1 VLVLAGMGGKRKE
14 VAFVSNIRVLA
25 TLPPGASLD
34 YVEANQTIR
43 TLADEISAIS
53 DIPNEGVVIHGQLI
67 EQDATLEGLGFR
79 DNDPRGICLVRLN
92 VEETRRMPDGS
103 IGSEVVPAQIG
114 GLLINEYPCMV
125 ESETARLTHMQNDEI
140 MEKGESLIPPH
151 IYPIMGPEEGVLV
164 HGEGLYHLTYEA
176 QERCSSHLKTL
187 LKNFPKGL
195 HRATTI
201 HDLPVKM
208 PDFSEVTKGL
218 KNPRQFKHAY
228 QFQEQLHMAIQKYH
242 HLSMYLLSQ
251 VPKSNDEMTKIEI
264 EYNKMQNVL
273 DHFFEPGTLER
284 KDSGEVVLHDKVL
297 EECCQHEDRCMPGAD
312 SNTYYVGPVRNLR
325 ASNSTASAKV
335 AWDCQPTDNLVV
347 KLQGITPSTVVGDL
361 VQCYKIVAGNARLN
375 ITHLK
380 YAETK
385 FDLDTLV
392 HDMIKKPGELGLT
405 KFYFSYVE
413 YNTMKI
419 PIDDLV
425 GFIEGDEKTQTKG
438 EGKKKK
444 KPKKKSKAENA
455 TARQGTTPEV
465 RTNSPEN
472 RDNGSEVR
480 RNSSEVRRNSS
491 EVRGNSSADWALGKD
506 ESPEVEAARVPAEA
520 EDLSLLGAHGQC
532 TNVTRCESREPLPGD
547 AKRRVERAKI
557 IRELA
562 IVMETAR
569 TMDERLRREE
579 NIREGEE
586 HLASGEEHLASGMEH
601 FLASGQEH
609 LAAPPENNIAEPEP
623 EKESTQDDVKED
635 IVSNK
640 KEVAL
645 FREKKLA
652 EIEREKKVLELQ
664 QVLECKE
671 RQAEELRQ
679 SVQMMIEEKSKEMS
693 TLICS
698 AEQIEDSNAFRKKR
712 ILKIDEAVKDLA
724 TEMERLNN
732 EKRETVQ
739 ECDAADENIKKIEK
753 KKKKLE
759 NFLQSYSTEANT
771 NIAKL
776 QKEIDSLQRM
786 LRQPDEIPTEPV
798 ESEVMTK
805 ANPELLQF
813 MERQIDAV
821 EKELE
826 CPICLEVASQPPIY
840 KCEEDHLI
848 CSKCRVKVRCC
859 PQCREEY
866 PEGPH
871 KRYRGAERQAERL
884 AGMYKERES
893 LLHPQ

>member
-1 VLVLAGMGGKRKE
+1 
-14 VAFVSNIRVLA
+14 
-25 TLPPGASLD
+25 
-34 YVEANQTIR
+34 
-43 TLADEISAIS
+43 
-53 DIPNEGVVIHGQLI
+53 
-67 EQDATLEGLGFR
+67 
-79 DNDPRGICLVRLN
+79 
-92 VEETRRMPDGS
+92 
-103 IGSEVVPAQIG
+103 
-114 GLLINEYPCMV
+114 
-125 ESETARLTHMQNDEI
+125 
-140 MEKGESLIPPH
+140 
-151 IYPIMGPEEGVLV
+151 
-164 HGEGLYHLTYEA
+164 
-176 QERCSSHLKTL
+176 
-187 LKNFPKGL
+187 
-195 HRATTI
+195 
-201 HDLPVKM
+201 
-208 PDFSEVTKGL
+208 
-218 KNPRQFKHAY
+218 
-228 QFQEQLHMAIQKYH
+228 
-242 HLSMYLLSQ
+242 
-251 VPKSNDEMTKIEI
+251 
-264 EYNKMQNVL
+264 
-273 DHFFEPGTLER
+273 
-284 KDSGEVVLHDKVL
+284 
-297 EECCQHEDRCMPGAD
+297 MPGAD
-312 SNTYYVGPVRNLR
+312 SNTYYVGPVRNLT
-325 ASNSTASAKV
+325 ASNSAAKSS

-347 KLQGITPSTVVGDL
+347 KLQGITPATVVGDL

-392 HDMIKKPGELGLT
+392 HDMIKKPGDLGLT

-425 GFIEGDEKTQTKG
+425 GFIEGEEKTPAKG

-444 KPKKKSKAENA
+444 KPKKKSKSENT

-465 RTNSPEN
+465 RGNTSEAWAMGKSTPEVCE
-472 RDNGSEVR
+472 S
-480 RNSSEVRRNSS
+480 
-491 EVRGNSSADWALGKD
+491 KD
-506 ESPEVEAARVPAEA
+506 VSPEVDTTVSAEA
-520 EDLSLLGAHGQC
+520 EDLSLLGAHGGQASENASA
-532 TNVTRCESREPLPGD
+532 NVTSSESREPLPGD
-547 AKRRVERAKI
+547 AKRKEERKKI

-562 IVMETAR
+562 IVMETAK
-569 TMDERLRREE
+569 TMEERLRREE
-579 NIREGEE
+579 NIKEGEE
-586 HLASGEEHLASGMEH
+586 HLAAGEEHLTG
-601 FLASGQEH
+601 
-609 LAAPPENNIAEPEP
+609 PVTDIVEPEP
-623 EKESTQDDVKED
+623 ETHEKAKQEDVKENTD
-635 IVSNK
+635 GH
-640 KEVAL
+640 
-645 FREKKLA
+645 R
-652 EIEREKKVLELQ
+652 EREKRVTDVSRPKELALLRDKKIAELE

-679 SVQMMIEEKSKEMS
+679 SVQTMIEEKSKEMS

-698 AEQIEDSNAFRKKR
+698 AEQIEDSQAFRKKR
-712 ILKIDEAVKDLA
+712 ISKIDAAVKDLA
-724 TEMERLNN
+724 TEMERLNI

-776 QKEIDSLQRM
+776 NKEIDSLQRM
-786 LRQPDEIPTEPV
+786 LKEPNEISTEPV
-798 ESEVMTK
+798 EAEVMTK

-826 CPICLEVASQPPIY
+826 CPICLEVASQAPIF

-893 LLHPQ
+893 LLHPR

>member
-1 VLVLAGMGGKRKE
+1 MRDREPAAVTAESSQPASASTAGMGGKRKE
-14 VAFVSNIRVLA
+14 VAFISNVRVLA

-34 YVEANQTIR
+34 YVEAAQTIR

-53 DIPNEGVVIHGQLI
+53 EIPNEGVVIHGQLV

-92 VEETRRMPDGS
+92 VKETRRLPDGN

-125 ESETARLTHMQNDEI
+125 ESETARLTSMQLNETMD
-140 MEKGESLIPPH
+140 KGESLIPPH

-195 HRATTI
+195 HRATSI
-201 HDLPVKM
+201 YDLPVKM

-228 QFQEQLHMAIQKYH
+228 QFQEQLHAAIQKYH
-242 HLSMYLLSQ
+242 HLSMFLLSQ
-251 VPKSNDEMTKIEI
+251 TPKSDDEMTKIET

-284 KDSGEVVLHDKVL
+284 KDSGEVVIHDKVL
-297 EECCQHEDRCMPGAD
+297 EECCRKEDRCMPGSD
-312 SNTYYVGPVRNLR
+312 SHTYYVGPVRNLSS
-325 ASNSTASAKV
+325 SNSNAKV
-335 AWDCQPTDNLVV
+335 TWDCQPTDNLVV

-392 HDMIKKPGELGLT
+392 HDMIKKPGDLGLS

-413 YNTMKI
+413 HNTMKMN
-419 PIDDLV
+419 IDDLV
-425 GFIEGDEKTQTKG
+425 GFIEGEEKPPAKG

-444 KPKKKSKAENA
+444 KPKKKSKAEITTATTTVTTSATTSASSSASPSVTTISSA
-455 TARQGTTPEV
+455 TAEQP
-465 RTNSPEN
+465 
-472 RDNGSEVR
+472 DNGSE
-480 RNSSEVRRNSS
+480 S
-491 EVRGNSSADWALGKD
+491 WALGKD
-506 ESPEVEAARVPAEA
+506 ESPEIDLSSVQLRTHPAATATATEG
-520 EDLSLLGAHGQC
+520 EDLSQLGAHSQSESSSA
-532 TNVTRCESREPLPGD
+532 NVTSSESREPLPGD
-547 AKRRVERAKI
+547 AKRKEERKKT
-557 IRELA
+557 
-562 IVMETAR
+562 ME
-569 TMDERLRREE
+569 ERLRREE
-579 NIREGEE
+579 NIQEGEE
-586 HLASGEEHLASGMEH
+586 HLNSLENENAEES
-601 FLASGQEH
+601 
-609 LAAPPENNIAEPEP
+609 
-623 EKESTQDDVKED
+623 KKVKETPATHGEKM
-635 IVSNK
+635 STEK
-640 KEVAL
+640 PREVA
-645 FREKKLA
+645 A
-652 EIEREKKVLELQ
+652 SEREKKVAEMQ
-664 QVLECKE
+664 QVLDCKE

-679 SVQMMIEEKSKEMS
+679 SVQTMIEEKSKEMS
-693 TLICS
+693 ALIS
-698 AEQIEDSNAFRKKR
+698 SVEQIEDSQAFRKKR
-712 ILKIDEAVKDLA
+712 ISKIDAAVKDLA
-724 TEMERLNN
+724 TEMESLNN

-776 QKEIDSLQRM
+776 QREIDSLQR
-786 LRQPDEIPTEPV
+786 LLNAPDNESEPV

-826 CPICLEVASQPPIY
+826 CPICLEIASQAPIF

-893 LLHPQ
+893 LLHPR

>member
-1 VLVLAGMGGKRKE
+1 MRDREPAAVTAESSQPASASTAGMGGKRKE
-14 VAFVSNIRVLA
+14 VAFISNVRVLA

-34 YVEANQTIR
+34 YVEAAQTIR

-53 DIPNEGVVIHGQLI
+53 EIPNEGVVIHGQLV

-92 VEETRRMPDGS
+92 VKETRRLPDGN

-125 ESETARLTHMQNDEI
+125 ESETARLTSMQLNETMD
-140 MEKGESLIPPH
+140 KGESLIPPH

-195 HRATTI
+195 HRATSI
-201 HDLPVKM
+201 YDLPVKM

-228 QFQEQLHMAIQKYH
+228 QFQEQLHAAIQKYH
-242 HLSMYLLSQ
+242 HLSMFLLSQ
-251 VPKSNDEMTKIEI
+251 TPKSDDEMTKIET

-284 KDSGEVVLHDKVL
+284 KDSGEVVIHDKVL
-297 EECCQHEDRCMPGAD
+297 EECCRKEDRCMPGSD
-312 SNTYYVGPVRNLR
+312 SHTYYVGPVRNLSS
-325 ASNSTASAKV
+325 SNSNAKV
-335 AWDCQPTDNLVV
+335 TWDCQPTDNLVV

-392 HDMIKKPGELGLT
+392 HDMIKKPGDLGLS

-413 YNTMKI
+413 HNTMKMN
-419 PIDDLV
+419 IDDLV
-425 GFIEGDEKTQTKG
+425 GFIEGEEKPPAKG

-444 KPKKKSKAENA
+444 KPKKKSKAEITTATTTVTTSATTSASSSGSPSVTTISSA
-455 TARQGTTPEV
+455 TAEQP
-465 RTNSPEN
+465 
-472 RDNGSEVR
+472 DNGSE
-480 RNSSEVRRNSS
+480 S
-491 EVRGNSSADWALGKD
+491 WALGKD
-506 ESPEVEAARVPAEA
+506 ESPEIDLSSVQLRTHSAAIATATEG
-520 EDLSLLGAHGQC
+520 EDLSQLGAHCQSESASANE
-532 TNVTRCESREPLPGD
+532 TSSESREPLPGD
-547 AKRRVERAKI
+547 AKRKEERKKI

-562 IVMETAR
+562 IVMETAK
-569 TMDERLRREE
+569 TMEERLRREE
-579 NIREGEE
+579 NIQEGEE
-586 HLASGEEHLASGMEH
+586 HLNSLENENAEES
-601 FLASGQEH
+601 
-609 LAAPPENNIAEPEP
+609 
-623 EKESTQDDVKED
+623 KKVKETPATHGEKM
-635 IVSNK
+635 STEK
-640 KEVAL
+640 PREVAS
-645 FREKKLA
+645 
-652 EIEREKKVLELQ
+652 EREKKVAEMQ
-664 QVLECKE
+664 QVLDCKE

-679 SVQMMIEEKSKEMS
+679 SVQTMIEEKSKEMS
-693 TLICS
+693 ALIS
-698 AEQIEDSNAFRKKR
+698 SIEQIEDSQAFRKKR
-712 ILKIDEAVKDLA
+712 ISKIDAAVKDLA
-724 TEMERLNN
+724 TEMESLNN

-776 QKEIDSLQRM
+776 QREIDSLQR
-786 LRQPDEIPTEPV
+786 LLNAPDNESEPV

-826 CPICLEVASQPPIY
+826 CPICLEIASQAPIF

-893 LLHPQ
+893 LLHPR

>member
-1 VLVLAGMGGKRKE
+1 MGGKRKE

-140 MEKGESLIPPH
+140 MDKGESLIPPH

-195 HRATTI
+195 QRATTI

-251 VPKSNDEMTKIEI
+251 TPKSEDEMTKIEI

-297 EECCQHEDRCMPGAD
+297 DECCQHKDRCMPGAD

-325 ASNSTASAKV
+325 ASNSTTSAKV

-455 TARQGTTPEV
+455 PGRQGTTPEV

-472 RDNGSEVR
+472 RGNSSEVR
-480 RNSSEVRRNSS
+480 ENSSEVRRNSS

-506 ESPEVEAARVPAEA
+506 ESPEVDATTVPAEA
-520 EDLSLLGAHGQC
+520 ESEDLSLLGAHGRSESATS

-547 AKRRVERAKI
+547 AKRKEERKKI

-586 HLASGEEHLASGMEH
+586 HLASGEEHLASLLTGEIVKPEH
-601 FLASGQEH
+601 KQEV
-609 LAAPPENNIAEPEP
+609 
-623 EKESTQDDVKED
+623 DVKED
-635 IVSNK
+635 SSSLGEKEKKIPTDK
-640 KEVAL
+640 AKEVAA

-652 EIEREKKVLELQ
+652 EIEREKKVLELH

-698 AEQIEDSNAFRKKR
+698 AEQIEDSQAFRKKR
-712 ILKIDEAVKDLA
+712 ISKIDEAVKDLA

-732 EKRETVQ
+732 EKRETAQ

-759 NFLQSYSTEANT
+759 NFLASYSTEANT

-786 LRQPDEIPTEPV
+786 LREPDEIPTVPI

-813 MERQIDAV
+813 MERQIEAV

-826 CPICLEVASQPPIY
+826 CPICLEVASQAPIF

>member
-1 VLVLAGMGGKRKE
+1 MRDREPAAVTAESSQPASASTAGMGGKRKE
-14 VAFVSNIRVLA
+14 VAFISNVRVLA

-34 YVEANQTIR
+34 YVEAAQTIR

-53 DIPNEGVVIHGQLI
+53 EIPNEGVVIHGQLV

-92 VEETRRMPDGS
+92 VKETRRLPDGN

-125 ESETARLTHMQNDEI
+125 ESETARLTSMQLNETMD
-140 MEKGESLIPPH
+140 KGESLIPPH

-195 HRATTI
+195 HRATSI
-201 HDLPVKM
+201 YDLPVKM

-228 QFQEQLHMAIQKYH
+228 QFQEQLHAAIQKYH
-242 HLSMYLLSQ
+242 HLSMFLLSQ
-251 VPKSNDEMTKIEI
+251 TPKSDDEMTKIET

-284 KDSGEVVLHDKVL
+284 KDSGEVVIHDKVL
-297 EECCQHEDRCMPGAD
+297 EECCRKEDRCMPGSD
-312 SNTYYVGPVRNLR
+312 SHTYYVGPVRNLSS
-325 ASNSTASAKV
+325 SNSNAKV
-335 AWDCQPTDNLVV
+335 TWDCQPTDNLVV

-392 HDMIKKPGELGLT
+392 HDMIKKPGDLGLS

-413 YNTMKI
+413 HNTMKMN
-419 PIDDLV
+419 IDDLV
-425 GFIEGDEKTQTKG
+425 GFIEGEEKPPAKG

-444 KPKKKSKAENA
+444 KPKKKSKAEITTATTTVTTSATTSASSSASPSATTIASA
-455 TARQGTTPEV
+455 TAEQP
-465 RTNSPEN
+465 
-472 RDNGSEVR
+472 DNGSE
-480 RNSSEVRRNSS
+480 S
-491 EVRGNSSADWALGKD
+491 WALGKD
-506 ESPEVEAARVPAEA
+506 ESPEIDLSSVQLRTHSAATATATEG
-520 EDLSLLGAHGQC
+520 EDLSQLGAHSQSESASANE
-532 TNVTRCESREPLPGD
+532 TSSESREPLPGD
-547 AKRRVERAKI
+547 AKRKEERKKI

-562 IVMETAR
+562 IVMETAK
-569 TMDERLRREE
+569 TMEERLRREE
-579 NIREGEE
+579 NIQEGEE
-586 HLASGEEHLASGMEH
+586 HLNSLENENAEES
-601 FLASGQEH
+601 
-609 LAAPPENNIAEPEP
+609 
-623 EKESTQDDVKED
+623 KKVKEAPATHGEKM
-635 IVSNK
+635 STEK
-640 KEVAL
+640 PREVA
-645 FREKKLA
+645 A
-652 EIEREKKVLELQ
+652 SEREKKVAEMQ
-664 QVLECKE
+664 QVLDCKE

-679 SVQMMIEEKSKEMS
+679 SVQTMIEEKSKEMS
-693 TLICS
+693 ALIS
-698 AEQIEDSNAFRKKR
+698 SVEQIEDSQAFRKKR
-712 ILKIDEAVKDLA
+712 ISKIDAAVKDLA
-724 TEMERLNN
+724 TEMESLNN

-776 QKEIDSLQRM
+776 QREIDSLQR
-786 LRQPDEIPTEPV
+786 LLNAPDNESEPV

-826 CPICLEVASQPPIY
+826 CPICLEIASQAPIF

-893 LLHPQ
+893 LLHPR

>member
-1 VLVLAGMGGKRKE
+1 MRDREPAAVTAESSQPASASTAGMGGKRKE
-14 VAFVSNIRVLA
+14 VAFISNVRVLA

-34 YVEANQTIR
+34 YVEAAQTIR

-53 DIPNEGVVIHGQLI
+53 EIPNEGVVIHGQLV

-92 VEETRRMPDGS
+92 VKETRRLPDGN

-125 ESETARLTHMQNDEI
+125 ESETARLTSMQLNETMD
-140 MEKGESLIPPH
+140 KGESLIPPH

-195 HRATTI
+195 HRATSI
-201 HDLPVKM
+201 YDLPVKM

-228 QFQEQLHMAIQKYH
+228 QFQEQLHAAIQKYH
-242 HLSMYLLSQ
+242 HLSMFLLSQ
-251 VPKSNDEMTKIEI
+251 TPKSDDEMTKIET

-284 KDSGEVVLHDKVL
+284 KDSGEVVIHDKVL
-297 EECCQHEDRCMPGAD
+297 EECCRKEDRCMPGSD
-312 SNTYYVGPVRNLR
+312 SHTYYVGPVRNLSS
-325 ASNSTASAKV
+325 SNSNAKV
-335 AWDCQPTDNLVV
+335 TWDCQPTDNLVV

-392 HDMIKKPGELGLT
+392 HDMIKKPGDLGLS

-413 YNTMKI
+413 HNTMKMN
-419 PIDDLV
+419 IDDLV
-425 GFIEGDEKTQTKG
+425 GFIEGEEKPPAKG

-444 KPKKKSKAENA
+444 KPKKKSKAEITTATTTVTTSATTSASSSASPSVTTISSA
-455 TARQGTTPEV
+455 TAEQP
-465 RTNSPEN
+465 
-472 RDNGSEVR
+472 DNGSE
-480 RNSSEVRRNSS
+480 S
-491 EVRGNSSADWALGKD
+491 WALGKD
-506 ESPEVEAARVPAEA
+506 ESPEIDLSSVQLRTHSAAIATATEG
-520 EDLSLLGAHGQC
+520 EDLSQLGAHSQSESSSA
-532 TNVTRCESREPLPGD
+532 NVTSSESREPLPGD
-547 AKRRVERAKI
+547 AKRKEERKKT
-557 IRELA
+557 
-562 IVMETAR
+562 ME
-569 TMDERLRREE
+569 ERLRREE
-579 NIREGEE
+579 NIQEGEE
-586 HLASGEEHLASGMEH
+586 HLNSLENENAEESKKVKEAQATHG
-601 FLASGQEH
+601 
-609 LAAPPENNIAEPEP
+609 EP
-623 EKESTQDDVKED
+623 EKMSTEKPR
-635 IVSNK
+635 
-640 KEVAL
+640 EVAS
-645 FREKKLA
+645 
-652 EIEREKKVLELQ
+652 EREKKVAEMQ
-664 QVLECKE
+664 QVLDCKE

-679 SVQMMIEEKSKEMS
+679 SVQTMIEEKSKEMS
-693 TLICS
+693 ALIS
-698 AEQIEDSNAFRKKR
+698 SIEQIEDSQAFRKKR
-712 ILKIDEAVKDLA
+712 ISKIDAAVKDLA
-724 TEMERLNN
+724 TEMESLNN

-776 QKEIDSLQRM
+776 QREIDSLQR
-786 LRQPDEIPTEPV
+786 LLNAPDNESEPV

-826 CPICLEVASQPPIY
+826 CPICLEIASQAPIF

-893 LLHPQ
+893 LLHPR

>member
-1 VLVLAGMGGKRKE
+1 MRDREPAAVTAESSQPASASTAGMGGKRKE
-14 VAFVSNIRVLA
+14 VAFISNVRVLA

-34 YVEANQTIR
+34 YVEAAQTIR

-53 DIPNEGVVIHGQLI
+53 EIPNEGVVIHGQLV

-92 VEETRRMPDGS
+92 VKETRRLPDGN

-125 ESETARLTHMQNDEI
+125 ESETARLTSMQLNETMD
-140 MEKGESLIPPH
+140 KGESLIPPH

-195 HRATTI
+195 HRATSI
-201 HDLPVKM
+201 YDLPVKM

-228 QFQEQLHMAIQKYH
+228 QFQEQLHAAIQKYH
-242 HLSMYLLSQ
+242 HLSMFLLSQ
-251 VPKSNDEMTKIEI
+251 TPKSDDEMTKIET

-284 KDSGEVVLHDKVL
+284 KDSGEVVIHDKVL
-297 EECCQHEDRCMPGAD
+297 EECCRKEDRCMPGSD
-312 SNTYYVGPVRNLR
+312 SHTYYVGPVRNLSS
-325 ASNSTASAKV
+325 SNSNAKV
-335 AWDCQPTDNLVV
+335 TWDCQPTDNLVV

-392 HDMIKKPGELGLT
+392 HDMIKKPGDLGLS

-413 YNTMKI
+413 HNTMKMN
-419 PIDDLV
+419 IDDLV
-425 GFIEGDEKTQTKG
+425 GFIEGEEKPPAKG

-444 KPKKKSKAENA
+444 KPKKKSKAEITTATTTVTTSATTSASSSASPSVTTISSA
-455 TARQGTTPEV
+455 TAEQP
-465 RTNSPEN
+465 
-472 RDNGSEVR
+472 DNGSE
-480 RNSSEVRRNSS
+480 S
-491 EVRGNSSADWALGKD
+491 WALGKD
-506 ESPEVEAARVPAEA
+506 ESPEIDLSSVQLRTHSAAIATATEG
-520 EDLSLLGAHGQC
+520 EDLSQLGAHCQSESASANE
-532 TNVTRCESREPLPGD
+532 TSSESREPLPGD
-547 AKRRVERAKI
+547 AKRKEERKKI

-562 IVMETAR
+562 IVMETAK
-569 TMDERLRREE
+569 TMEERLRREE
-579 NIREGEE
+579 NIQEGEE
-586 HLASGEEHLASGMEH
+586 HLNSLENENAEESR
-601 FLASGQEH
+601 
-609 LAAPPENNIAEPEP
+609 
-623 EKESTQDDVKED
+623 KVKETPATHGEKM
-635 IVSNK
+635 STEK
-640 KEVAL
+640 PREVA
-645 FREKKLA
+645 A
-652 EIEREKKVLELQ
+652 SEREKKVAEMQ
-664 QVLECKE
+664 QVLDCKE

-679 SVQMMIEEKSKEMS
+679 SVQTMIEEKSKEMS
-693 TLICS
+693 ALIS
-698 AEQIEDSNAFRKKR
+698 SVEQIEDSQAFRKKR
-712 ILKIDEAVKDLA
+712 ISKIDAAVKDLA
-724 TEMERLNN
+724 TEMESLNN

-776 QKEIDSLQRM
+776 QREIDSLQR
-786 LRQPDEIPTEPV
+786 LLNAPDNESEPV

-826 CPICLEVASQPPIY
+826 CPICLEIASQAPIF

-893 LLHPQ
+893 LLHPR

>member
-1 VLVLAGMGGKRKE
+1 MRDREPAAVTAESSQPASASTAGMGGKRKE
-14 VAFVSNIRVLA
+14 VAFISNVRVLA

-34 YVEANQTIR
+34 YVEAAQTIR

-53 DIPNEGVVIHGQLI
+53 EIPNEGVVIHGQLV

-92 VEETRRMPDGS
+92 VKETRRLPDGN

-125 ESETARLTHMQNDEI
+125 ESETARLTSMQLNETMD
-140 MEKGESLIPPH
+140 KGESLIPPH

-195 HRATTI
+195 HRATSI
-201 HDLPVKM
+201 YDLPVKM

-228 QFQEQLHMAIQKYH
+228 QFQEQLHAAIQKYH
-242 HLSMYLLSQ
+242 HLSMFLLSQ
-251 VPKSNDEMTKIEI
+251 TPKSDDEMTKIET

-284 KDSGEVVLHDKVL
+284 KDSGEVVIHDKVL
-297 EECCQHEDRCMPGAD
+297 EECCRKEDRCMPGSD
-312 SNTYYVGPVRNLR
+312 SHTYYVGPVRNLSS
-325 ASNSTASAKV
+325 SNSNAKV
-335 AWDCQPTDNLVV
+335 TWDCQPTDNLVV

-392 HDMIKKPGELGLT
+392 HDMIKKPGDLGLS

-413 YNTMKI
+413 HNTMKMN
-419 PIDDLV
+419 IDDLV
-425 GFIEGDEKTQTKG
+425 GFIEGEEKPPAKG

-444 KPKKKSKAENA
+444 KPKKKSKAEITTATTTVTTSATTSASSSASPSVTTISSA
-455 TARQGTTPEV
+455 TAEQP
-465 RTNSPEN
+465 
-472 RDNGSEVR
+472 DNGSE
-480 RNSSEVRRNSS
+480 S
-491 EVRGNSSADWALGKD
+491 WALGKD
-506 ESPEVEAARVPAEA
+506 ESPEIDLSSVQLRTHSAAIATATEG
-520 EDLSLLGAHGQC
+520 EDLSQLGAHSQSESASANE
-532 TNVTRCESREPLPGD
+532 TSSESREPLPGD
-547 AKRRVERAKI
+547 AKRKEERKKI

-562 IVMETAR
+562 IVMETAK
-569 TMDERLRREE
+569 TMEERLRREE
-579 NIREGEE
+579 NIQEGEE
-586 HLASGEEHLASGMEH
+586 HLNSLENENAEESKKDE
-601 FLASGQEH
+601 
-609 LAAPPENNIAEPEP
+609 
-623 EKESTQDDVKED
+623 VKEAPATHEKM
-635 IVSNK
+635 STEK
-640 KEVAL
+640 PREVAS
-645 FREKKLA
+645 
-652 EIEREKKVLELQ
+652 EREKKVAEMQ
-664 QVLECKE
+664 QVLDCKE

-679 SVQMMIEEKSKEMS
+679 SVQTMIEEKSKEMS
-693 TLICS
+693 ALIS
-698 AEQIEDSNAFRKKR
+698 SIEQIEDSQAFRKKR
-712 ILKIDEAVKDLA
+712 ISKIDAAVKDLA

-776 QKEIDSLQRM
+776 QREIDSLQR
-786 LRQPDEIPTEPV
+786 LLNAPDNESEPV

-826 CPICLEVASQPPIY
+826 CPICLEIASQAPIF

-893 LLHPQ
+893 LLHPR

>member
-1 VLVLAGMGGKRKE
+1 MRDREPAAVTAESSQPASASTAGMGGKRKE
-14 VAFVSNIRVLA
+14 VAFISNVRVLA

-34 YVEANQTIR
+34 YVEAAQTIR

-53 DIPNEGVVIHGQLI
+53 EIPNEGVVIHGQLV

-92 VEETRRMPDGS
+92 VKETRRLPDGN

-125 ESETARLTHMQNDEI
+125 ESETARLTSMQLNETMD
-140 MEKGESLIPPH
+140 KGESLIPPH

-195 HRATTI
+195 HRATSI
-201 HDLPVKM
+201 YDLPVKM

-228 QFQEQLHMAIQKYH
+228 QFQEQLHAAIQKYH
-242 HLSMYLLSQ
+242 HLSMFLLSQ
-251 VPKSNDEMTKIEI
+251 TPKSDDEMTKIET

-284 KDSGEVVLHDKVL
+284 KDSGEVVIHDKVL
-297 EECCQHEDRCMPGAD
+297 EECCRKEDRCMPGSD
-312 SNTYYVGPVRNLR
+312 SHTYYVGPVRNLSS
-325 ASNSTASAKV
+325 SNSNAKV
-335 AWDCQPTDNLVV
+335 TWDCQPTDNLVV

-392 HDMIKKPGELGLT
+392 HDMIKKPGDLGLS

-413 YNTMKI
+413 HNTMKMN
-419 PIDDLV
+419 IDDLV
-425 GFIEGDEKTQTKG
+425 GFIEGEEKPPAKG

-444 KPKKKSKAENA
+444 KPKKKSKAEITTATTTVTTSATTSASSSASPSVTTISSA
-455 TARQGTTPEV
+455 TAEQP
-465 RTNSPEN
+465 
-472 RDNGSEVR
+472 DNGSE
-480 RNSSEVRRNSS
+480 S
-491 EVRGNSSADWALGKD
+491 WALGKD
-506 ESPEVEAARVPAEA
+506 ESPEIDLSSVQLRTHPAATATATEG
-520 EDLSLLGAHGQC
+520 EDLSQLGAHSQSESSSA
-532 TNVTRCESREPLPGD
+532 NVTSSESREPLPGD
-547 AKRRVERAKI
+547 AKRKEERKKI

-562 IVMETAR
+562 IVMETAK
-569 TMDERLRREE
+569 TMEERLRREE
-579 NIREGEE
+579 NIQEGEE
-586 HLASGEEHLASGMEH
+586 HLNSLENENAEESKKVKEAQATHG
-601 FLASGQEH
+601 
-609 LAAPPENNIAEPEP
+609 EP
-623 EKESTQDDVKED
+623 EKMSTEKPR
-635 IVSNK
+635 
-640 KEVAL
+640 EVAS
-645 FREKKLA
+645 
-652 EIEREKKVLELQ
+652 EREKKVAEMQ
-664 QVLECKE
+664 QVLDCKE

-679 SVQMMIEEKSKEMS
+679 SVQTMIEEKSKEMS
-693 TLICS
+693 ALIS
-698 AEQIEDSNAFRKKR
+698 SIEQIEDSQAFRKKR
-712 ILKIDEAVKDLA
+712 ISKIDAAVKDLA
-724 TEMERLNN
+724 TEMESLNN

-776 QKEIDSLQRM
+776 QREIDSLQR
-786 LRQPDEIPTEPV
+786 LLNAPDNESEPV

-826 CPICLEVASQPPIY
+826 CPICLEIASQAPIF

-893 LLHPQ
+893 LLHPR

>member
-1 VLVLAGMGGKRKE
+1 MRDREPAAVTAESSQPASASTAGMGGKRKE
-14 VAFVSNIRVLA
+14 VAFISNVRVLA

-34 YVEANQTIR
+34 YVEAAQTIR

-53 DIPNEGVVIHGQLI
+53 EIPNEGVVIHGQLV

-92 VEETRRMPDGS
+92 VKETRRLPDGN

-125 ESETARLTHMQNDEI
+125 ESETARLTSMQLNETMD
-140 MEKGESLIPPH
+140 KGESLIPPH

-195 HRATTI
+195 HRATSI
-201 HDLPVKM
+201 YDLPVKM

-228 QFQEQLHMAIQKYH
+228 QFQEQLHAAIQKYH
-242 HLSMYLLSQ
+242 HLSMFLLSQ
-251 VPKSNDEMTKIEI
+251 TPKSDDEMTKIET

-284 KDSGEVVLHDKVL
+284 KDSGEVVIHDKVL
-297 EECCQHEDRCMPGAD
+297 EECCRKEDRCMPGSD
-312 SNTYYVGPVRNLR
+312 SHTYYVGPVRNLSS
-325 ASNSTASAKV
+325 SNSNAKV
-335 AWDCQPTDNLVV
+335 TWDCQPTDNLVV

-392 HDMIKKPGELGLT
+392 HDMIKKPGDLGLS

-413 YNTMKI
+413 HNTMKMN
-419 PIDDLV
+419 IDDLV
-425 GFIEGDEKTQTKG
+425 GFIEGEEKPPAKG

-444 KPKKKSKAENA
+444 KPKKKSKAEITTATTTVTTSATTSTSSSASPSVTTISSA
-455 TARQGTTPEV
+455 TAEQP
-465 RTNSPEN
+465 
-472 RDNGSEVR
+472 DNGSE
-480 RNSSEVRRNSS
+480 S
-491 EVRGNSSADWALGKD
+491 WALGKD
-506 ESPEVEAARVPAEA
+506 ESPEIDLSSVQLRTHPAATATATEG
-520 EDLSLLGAHGQC
+520 EDLSQLGAHSQSESSSA
-532 TNVTRCESREPLPGD
+532 NVTSSESREPLPGD
-547 AKRRVERAKI
+547 AKRKEERKKI

-562 IVMETAR
+562 IVMETAK
-569 TMDERLRREE
+569 TMEERLRREE
-579 NIREGEE
+579 NIQEGEE
-586 HLASGEEHLASGMEH
+586 HLNSLENENAEESKKVKEAQATHG
-601 FLASGQEH
+601 
-609 LAAPPENNIAEPEP
+609 EP
-623 EKESTQDDVKED
+623 EKMSTEKPR
-635 IVSNK
+635 
-640 KEVAL
+640 EVAS
-645 FREKKLA
+645 
-652 EIEREKKVLELQ
+652 EREKKVAEMQ
-664 QVLECKE
+664 QVLDCKE

-679 SVQMMIEEKSKEMS
+679 SVQTMIEEKSKEMS
-693 TLICS
+693 ALIS
-698 AEQIEDSNAFRKKR
+698 SIEQIEDSQAFRKKR
-712 ILKIDEAVKDLA
+712 ISKIDAAVKDLA

-776 QKEIDSLQRM
+776 QREIDSLQR
-786 LRQPDEIPTEPV
+786 LLNAPDNESEPV

-826 CPICLEVASQPPIY
+826 CPICLEIASQAPIF

-893 LLHPQ
+893 LLHPR